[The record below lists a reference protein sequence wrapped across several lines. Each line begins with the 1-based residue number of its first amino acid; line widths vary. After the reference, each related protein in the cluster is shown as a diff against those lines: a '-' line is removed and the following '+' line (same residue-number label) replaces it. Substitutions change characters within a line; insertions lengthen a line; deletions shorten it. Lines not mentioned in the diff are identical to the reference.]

1 MSKIYL
7 VRHQAEGLLWQFP
20 FAAPPTEAQQAV
32 LQARCDRVHGPKH
45 PKTEEPYFFKVVEL
59 SLLDATDV
67 PAVAVAVSGDSASG
81 GKSEAGLFGSSG
93 AGTVT
98 PKAGS

>member
-20 FAAPPTEAQQAV
+20 FAAPPTLAQQSV
-32 LQARCDRVHGPKH
+32 LQKRCDRLHGANH

-59 SLLDATDV
+59 ELLGPDAV
-67 PAVAVAVSGDSASG
+67 PSVALPVEDGSKENV
-81 GKSEAGLFGSSG
+81 SEAGLFGSSG
-93 AGTVT
+93 TGTVT
-98 PKAGS
+98 SKAGK